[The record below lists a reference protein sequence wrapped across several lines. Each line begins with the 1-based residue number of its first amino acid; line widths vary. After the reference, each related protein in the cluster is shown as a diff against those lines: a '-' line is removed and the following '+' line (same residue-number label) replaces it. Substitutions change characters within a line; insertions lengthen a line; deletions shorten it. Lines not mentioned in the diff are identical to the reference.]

1 MRGEKG
7 SETAYSED
15 PVSVATDWVSLGAEQ
30 LHVVDLD
37 AAFGEPSQ
45 RDVIAAIVRS
55 VDVPVQVGGGVRSLD
70 DFRELLALG
79 VGTVVFGTA
88 AVEAPEVVE
97 HAIDLAREKVVL
109 AVDVKDARV
118 AVRGWT
124 ETSSEEPVNFGLRW
138 QGRGVTTF
146 VYTDTAR
153 DGAMVGP
160 NIDATLSFAERTG
173 AAVNRLWRYRN
184 SRPRARARQEWNGR
198 RRHSRKGALRR
209 SVHVE
214 RRARRRSTVGYAR

>member
-55 VDVPVQVGGGVRSLD
+55 VDVPVQVGGGVRSPD

-173 AAVNRLWRYRN
+173 AAVIASGGIGTLDHV
-184 SRPRARARQEWNGR
+184 RALGKSGTVAGAILGKALYEEAFTLKDALAAARQ
-198 RRHSRKGALRR
+198 
-209 SVHVE
+209 
-214 RRARRRSTVGYAR
+214 